1 MRSAVGIFGVA
12 CGLIVIGLVGRYGFK
27 STDIEADAWIMGFLF
42 GAIAAGGL
50 FGHAVAVR
58 LWRTSQAAS
67 VAVGIVSAVA
77 LLLNLSNSLG
87 AIAGRADTVTM
98 ERITKNRSIRAAE
111 AELKRLTDL
120 RMAIPAF
127 VQTDADAVSAAK
139 RAADAA
145 TTAKERECGAGDP
158 KQRGRF
164 CRDKED
170 AEKAATET
178 LTQVSAAKATTDRAT
193 KLENDAQKQR
203 DKLAELGP
211 LVIVNVQGSAI
222 AKLFRLP
229 DEEADFAATA
239 QQFGVAVVVELII
252 VMCMIAW
259 EVLGYA
265 LPTPA
270 RPEDVASNAAVASLE
285 VTPPGM
291 LALPPSPKLV
301 AANNEPLAGSI
312 PKIMTAAL
320 EPAAGKRVELE
331 EAFGAYVGT
340 CQAEGKRAV
349 PPGQF
354 VDPLRKFCKVAGI
367 RIKEE
372 PGQVYLMDVRLAVDT
387 SASGDAKGPNALQRL
402 A

>member
-1 MRSAVGIFGVA
+1 MRSAVGIFGVV

-27 STDIEADAWIMGFLF
+27 STDIEADAWIMAFLF

-58 LWRTSQAAS
+58 LWRTSQSAS

-98 ERITKNRSIRAAE
+98 ERIAKNRSIRAAE

-120 RMAIPAF
+120 RTAMPAF

-139 RAADAA
+139 RAADTA
-145 TTAKERECGAGDP
+145 TTAKERECGGGDP

-170 AEKAATET
+170 AEKVAADA
-178 LTQVSAAKATTDRAT
+178 LAQASAAKATTDRAT
-193 KLENDAQKQR
+193 KLEADAQKQR

-259 EVLGYA
+259 EVLGHA
-265 LPTPA
+265 LPIAA

-285 VTPPGM
+285 VAPPAT
-291 LALPPSPKLV
+291 LALPPRPKLV
-301 AANNEPLAGSI
+301 AANNEPR
-312 PKIMTAAL
+312 P
-320 EPAAGKRVELE
+320 
-331 EAFGAYVGT
+331 
-340 CQAEGKRAV
+340 RARS
-349 PPGQF
+349 P
-354 VDPLRKFCKVAGI
+354 R
-367 RIKEE
+367 
-372 PGQVYLMDVRLAVDT
+372 
-387 SASGDAKGPNALQRL
+387 S
-402 A
+402 

>member
-1 MRSAVGIFGVA
+1 MRSAVGIFGVV

-27 STDIEADAWIMGFLF
+27 STDIEADAWIMAFLF

-87 AIAGRADTVTM
+87 AIAGRADTATM
-98 ERITKNRSIRAAE
+98 ERIAKNRSIRAAE

-120 RMAIPAF
+120 RTAMPAF
-127 VQTDADAVSAAK
+127 IQTDVDAVSAAK

-170 AEKAATET
+170 AEKVATEA
-178 LTQVSAAKATTDRAT
+178 LAQVSAAKAATDRAT
-193 KLENDAQKQR
+193 KLEADAQKQG

-211 LVIVNVQGSAI
+211 LVVVNVQGSAI

-259 EVLGYA
+259 EVLGHA
-265 LPTPA
+265 LPMTA

-285 VTPPGM
+285 VAPPST

-301 AANNEPLAGSI
+301 AANNEPRASI

-331 EAFGAYVGT
+331 EAFSAYAGA
-340 CQAEGKRAV
+340 CQAEGKRPVA
-349 PPGQF
+349 PGQF
-354 VDPLRKFCKVAGI
+354 VDPLRTFCKAAGI
-367 RIKEE
+367 RIKDE
-372 PGQVYLMDVRLAVDT
+372 GGHVYLMNVQLVGDPRVRHTSHGLAT
-387 SASGDAKGPNALQRL
+387 SHA
-402 A
+402 

>member
-1 MRSAVGIFGVA
+1 MRSAVGIFGVV
-12 CGLIVIGLVGRYGFK
+12 CGLIAIGLVGRYGFK
-27 STDIEADAWIMGFLF
+27 STDIEADAWIVAFLF

-58 LWRTSQAAS
+58 LWRSSQPAS
-67 VAVGIVSAVA
+67 IAVGVVSAAA
-77 LLLNLSNSLG
+77 LVLNLSNSLG
-87 AIAGRADTVTM
+87 AIAGRADTATM

-111 AELKRLTDL
+111 TELKRLTDL
-120 RMAIPAF
+120 RTAMPAF
-127 VQTDADAVSAAK
+127 VQTDADAVSAGR

-145 TTAKERECGAGDP
+145 TTAKERECGNGDP

-170 AEKAATET
+170 AEKAATEA
-178 LTQVSAAKATTDRAT
+178 LAQVSASKAATDRAT
-193 KLENDAQKQR
+193 KLEADGQKQR

-229 DEEADFAATA
+229 DEEADYAATA
-239 QQFGVAVVVELII
+239 QQFGIAVVVELII

-259 EVLGYA
+259 EVLGHGV
-265 LPTPA
+265 PVGQ
-270 RPEDVASNAAVASLE
+270 RPEDVASNAA
-285 VTPPGM
+285 TPE
-291 LALPPSPKLV
+291 AAPPLTPTYPTRPKLV
-301 AANNEPLAGSI
+301 AANNDPSPGSI

-320 EPAAGKRVELE
+320 EPATGKRVELE
-331 EAFGAYVGT
+331 EAFSAYAAA
-340 CQAEGKRAV
+340 CKAEDKRAV

-354 VDPLRKFCKVAGI
+354 VDPLRTFCKAAGI

-372 PGQVYLMDVRLAVDT
+372 ADHVYLMNVRLVGAGSQRD
-387 SASGDAKGPNALQRL
+387 SSHASGSPA
-402 A
+402 